1 MANRR
6 ITQRAEELLSK
17 SGITSLPVPVEKL
30 AQEAGAMIRKGPL
43 PSDLSGFLVQDGGRI
58 IIGVNSSHP
67 KQRQRFTIA
76 HEIGHLVLHNLRNH
90 VDRGFEVY
98 RRDQRSGRA
107 EAVAEI
113 EANQFAAD
121 LLMPKRMID
130 AIVPKFVDLLNE
142 QQIKNIA
149 SRFEVSAQAL
159 TFRLTNLGL
168 AQASGPAQSASKRR
182 RGQ

>member
-6 ITQRAEELLSK
+6 ITQRAEELLSR
-17 SGITSLPVPVEKL
+17 SGITSLPIPVEKL
-30 AQEAGAMIRKGPL
+30 AQEAGAIIRKGPL

-58 IIGVNSSHP
+58 IIGVNSLHP
-67 KQRQRFTIA
+67 KQRQRFTVA
-76 HEIGHLVLHNLRNH
+76 HEIGHLLLHNLRNH

-98 RRDQRSGRA
+98 RRDQRSSRA
-107 EAVAEI
+107 ETVAEI

-130 AIVPKFVDLLNE
+130 AVVPKFIDLLDE
-142 QQIKNIA
+142 RQLKTIA

-159 TFRLTNLGL
+159 TFRLTNLGI
-168 AQASGPAQSASKRR
+168 AQASGAAQPASKPQT
-182 RGQ
+182 G